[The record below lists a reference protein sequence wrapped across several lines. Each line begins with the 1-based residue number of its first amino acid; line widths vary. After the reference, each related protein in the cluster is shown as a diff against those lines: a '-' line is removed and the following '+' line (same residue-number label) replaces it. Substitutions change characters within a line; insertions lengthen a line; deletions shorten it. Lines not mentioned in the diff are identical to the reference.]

1 MKVYKVK
8 MQIETI
14 EGFSGHS
21 DRKQLM
27 KYVHNLSPKP
37 EKILVC
43 HGNAYKSL
51 DLASS
56 IYKKYR
62 IETRAPLNLEAV
74 RIY

>member
-1 MKVYKVK
+1 IKVN
-8 MQIETI
+8 MDIHTI

-27 KYVHNLSPKP
+27 RFVRAMSRKVQR
-37 EKILVC
+37 ILIG
-43 HGNAYKSL
+43 HGEAQKSM

-62 IETRAPLNLEAV
+62 IETRAPMNLETV
-74 RIY
+74 RLV